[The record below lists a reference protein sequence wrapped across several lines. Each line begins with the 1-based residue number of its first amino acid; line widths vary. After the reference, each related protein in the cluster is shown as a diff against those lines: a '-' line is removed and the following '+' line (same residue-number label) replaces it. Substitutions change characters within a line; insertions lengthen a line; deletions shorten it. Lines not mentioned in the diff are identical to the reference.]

1 VGPVRAKEAAVSWDV
16 WIIRPPE
23 GVEEVSDL
31 TSGTVLSSFTRRK
44 VHAAAQAAF
53 ERVEALGWVGS
64 TDTRSI
70 EPVDVVDASFL
81 RIDGPDVWAD
91 LGLDDSQD
99 SLMLNVR
106 SGSERLMTVILE
118 FAARLDARVL
128 DLQTGDW
135 LTVDQGEA
143 SYAAWG
149 AYRRRVISGSPPDT
163 ADGS

>member
-31 TSGTVLSSFTRRK
+31 TSGTVLSSFTRRE

-64 TDTRSI
+64 TDPRSI

-106 SGSERLMTVILE
+106 SGSERLMTAILE